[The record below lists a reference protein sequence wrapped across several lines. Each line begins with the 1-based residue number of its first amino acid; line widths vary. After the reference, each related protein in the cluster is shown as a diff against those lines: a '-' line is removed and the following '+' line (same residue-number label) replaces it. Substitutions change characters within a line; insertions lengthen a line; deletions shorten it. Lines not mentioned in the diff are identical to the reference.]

1 MKKDNAFA
9 ELAFKTLDL
18 DSSTRYIL
26 SSKLHKMF
34 HEKEDLRG
42 VLNVSQLKLITK
54 RDKDLMNSTTKFSEL
69 TKTERD
75 IW

>member
-1 MKKDNAFA
+1 MKKDTAFA
-9 ELAFKTLDL
+9 ELAFETLDL
-18 DSSTRYIL
+18 DSSSRYIL
-26 SSKLHKMF
+26 SSKLKKLFHK
-34 HEKEDLRG
+34 KEDLRR

-69 TKTERD
+69 TKTERN